1 MGFDYTSKPWER
13 KRAAILRRDDYRC
26 VWCRRY
32 GRNRPAVVVHH
43 IKHVDEYPEL
53 AYEDSNLVSLCQGA
67 TTRHTRRRHG
77 RQRTATGTDPPT
89 QGPPAGGPWRPA
101 GGTFSNRAPV

>member
-1 MGFDYTSKPWER
+1 MGFDYTSKRWGR

-43 IKHVDEYPEL
+43 IKHVDEYL
-53 AYEDSNLVSLCQGA
+53 SLI
-67 TTRHTRRRHG
+67 HI
-77 RQRTATGTDPPT
+77 
-89 QGPPAGGPWRPA
+89 
-101 GGTFSNRAPV
+101 

>member
-1 MGFDYTSKPWER
+1 MGFDYTSKRWER

-53 AYEDSNLVSLCQGA
+53 ACARGV

-77 RQRTATGTDPPT
+77 RQRTAAGTDPPHPRT
-89 QGPPAGGPWRPA
+89 PSRGALETCGWDFFQ
-101 GGTFSNRAPV
+101 